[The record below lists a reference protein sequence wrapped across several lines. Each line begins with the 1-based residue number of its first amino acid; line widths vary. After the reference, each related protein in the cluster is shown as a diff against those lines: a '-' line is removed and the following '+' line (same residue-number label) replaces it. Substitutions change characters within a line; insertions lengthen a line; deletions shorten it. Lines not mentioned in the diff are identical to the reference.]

1 MVFGSTLNALL
12 ARCIAKE
19 LGIPG
24 EEISILDLESAP
36 PSLVATV
43 LKKGIKIIDR
53 SGEEEKL
60 LSRVGLETLELNELS
75 EVSFEEWVK
84 RNPLDPRIIGRI
96 VAQIEEDVEDL
107 KNYLSMSLEVVL
119 GNRTMR
125 KAFER
130 TPQTDIL

>member
-1 MVFGSTLNALL
+1 M
-12 ARCIAKE
+12 
-19 LGIPG
+19 
-24 EEISILDLESAP
+24 
-36 PSLVATV
+36 

-84 RNPLDPRIIGRI
+84 RNPPDPRIIGRI

-125 KAFER
+125 KASRE
-130 TPQTDIL
+130 PYK